1 MATCLL
7 NNPLDEDEI
16 RYILGIARDWALTN
30 GITYLK
36 LISLLKWTLFW
47 CLHSLYHVQA
57 CMMICMNSC
66 AHIKNPKHWQP
77 YQCLDTQLKL
87 SLIHI

>member
-36 LISLLKWTLFW
+36 LISLLKWTLSVFTQP
-47 CLHSLYHVQA
+47 L
-57 CMMICMNSC
+57 SC
-66 AHIKNPKHWQP
+66 TSVYNDMHE
-77 YQCLDTQLKL
+77 QLRT
-87 SLIHI
+87 H